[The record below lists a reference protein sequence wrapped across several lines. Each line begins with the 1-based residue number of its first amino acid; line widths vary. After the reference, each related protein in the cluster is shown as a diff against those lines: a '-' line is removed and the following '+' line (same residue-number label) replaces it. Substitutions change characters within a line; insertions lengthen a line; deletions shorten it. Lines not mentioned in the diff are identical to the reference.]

1 MRKISTIQGIVAT
14 LKQANIDT
22 DAIMPKQFLKSIKRT
37 GYGAFLFD
45 AWRYLD
51 KGELGMD
58 CHKRPI
64 NPDFSLN
71 RAEFQGANILLTQK
85 NFGCGSS
92 REHAVWGLVEY
103 GFQAIVAPS
112 FADIFFN
119 NSIKNG
125 LLPIILPEKEI
136 DALFDEIEK
145 HPGVQWKIDLNQQ
158 ILNSEHHQYVFSI
171 DASDKEKLQ
180 NGLDEI
186 GVTLEKSQKI
196 KEYEA
201 KRLQSEPWVYSLHT

>member
-1 MRKISTIQGIVAT
+1 MRKISKIEGIVAA
-14 LKQANIDT
+14 LKQSNIDT

-58 CHKRPI
+58 CRTRPI
-64 NPDFSLN
+64 NPDFALN
-71 RAEFQGANILLTQK
+71 KIEFQGANILLTQK

-103 GFQAIVAPS
+103 GFQAIIAPS

-119 NSIKNG
+119 NAIKNG
-125 LLPIILPEKEI
+125 LLPIVLPEKDI
-136 DALFDEIEK
+136 DVLFDEVEK

-158 ILNSEHHQYVFSI
+158 VLASTHHQYIFTI

-196 KEYEA
+196 KAYEA
-201 KRLQSEPWVYSLHT
+201 KRMQSEPWIFD

>member
-1 MRKISTIQGIVAT
+1 MRKISTIEGIVAT

-58 CHKRPI
+58 CRKRPI

-71 RAEFQGANILLTQK
+71 KAEFQGATILLTQK

-103 GFQAIVAPS
+103 GFQAIIAPS

-125 LLPIILPEKEI
+125 LLPIVLSEREI
-136 DALFDEIEK
+136 DTLFDEIEK
-145 HPGVQWKIDLNQQ
+145 HPGTQWKIDLNQQ
-158 ILNSEHHQYVFSI
+158 TVISNHYQYIFNI

-186 GVTLEKSQKI
+186 GITLAKSKKI

-201 KRLQSEPWVYSLHT
+201 KRSQSEPWVYSFHT